1 MKKRM
6 PRPQKTR
13 FNTSA
18 LLFVC
23 TLNTCRSIVGHA
35 VFEYIK
41 NQTSLAM
48 HIDSAGIQAC
58 SGQHCDPMISDVAA
72 KRGYDL
78 SAYRSTPLRNLNP
91 QSYNWVFIFE
101 QAHYEPVRYW
111 MEGYNKPEYIMTY
124 SEYFGNQEVLM
135 QGTGDA
141 INIYTHIF
149 DLIEDGCL
157 GFYNQLTT
165 ETKNDGI

>member
-1 MKKRM
+1 M
-6 PRPQKTR
+6 PKPQKTQ

-48 HIDSAGIQAC
+48 HIDSAGIRAC
-58 SGQHCDPMISDVAA
+58 HGRPCDPMIGDVAA
-72 KRGYDL
+72 RRGYDL
-78 SAYRSTPLRNLNP
+78 SVYRSTPLQVLNP
-91 QSYNWVFIFE
+91 QSYNRVFIFE
-101 QAHYEPVRYW
+101 RAHYVPVRYW
-111 MEGYNKPEYIMTY
+111 MEGHNEPEYIMAY
-124 SEYFGNQEVLM
+124 SEYFGNREVLM
-135 QGTGDA
+135 QETDNA
-141 INIYTHIF
+141 IDVYTHLF

-157 GFYNQLTT
+157 GFYNQLPR
-165 ETKNDGI
+165 